1 MIGPTNAR
9 GGGSGLNLKVVGG
22 ATQPTAPRENTIW
35 VNTTT
40 AITGYALSPT
50 QPENG
55 TEGLV
60 WIKTADTGVEISV
73 GKKNAVLLLHLAMSQ
88 VYSGGVWKPIEG
100 YVYASGM
107 WTQIDNSTYLVRNG
121 VLEAQFSS
129 TKNFEVIQ
137 ATGYVLFKG
146 KTTGQ
151 FAAWVD
157 DVDLTKRSTISL
169 VGTFTTTGDDGKY
182 YLAIWEKSISS
193 KTYSNAIAKVSYKDK
208 STAVLD
214 VTSYTGAYAVGLTST
229 YSREQ
234 KVTSLKIE

>member
-1 MIGPTNAR
+1 MIGRTNA
-9 GGGSGLNLKVVGG
+9 GGSGGGLNLKVVGG
-22 ATQPTAPRENTIW
+22 TTKPTNPRENTIW
-35 VNTTT
+35 VNTTA
-40 AITGYALSPT
+40 AITGYVLSHT
-50 QPENG
+50 QPETG

-60 WIKTADTGVEISV
+60 WLKSADAGVEINV
-73 GKKNAVLLLHLAMSQ
+73 GRKNAVLLHLAMSQ
-88 VYSGGVWKPIEG
+88 VYSGGGWKPVDG
-100 YVYASGM
+100 HVYTSGM
-107 WTQIDNSTYLVRNG
+107 WTKIDNSTYLVRDG
-121 VLEAQFSS
+121 VLKAQFSS
-129 TKNFEVIQ
+129 TKNFEVTQ

-157 DVDLTKRSTISL
+157 DVDLAKRSTISL
-169 VGTFTTTGDDGKY
+169 VGTFTTSGEDGKY
-182 YLAIWEKSISS
+182 YLAIWEKSTTS
-193 KTYSNAIAKVSYKDK
+193 KTYSNAIAKVSYTNK

>member
-1 MIGPTNAR
+1 MIFNVT
-9 GGGSGLNLKVVGG
+9 GGGGGGLNLKVVGG
-22 ATQPTAPRENTIW
+22 TTKPANPRENTIW

-50 QPENG
+50 QPSTG

-60 WIKTADTGVEISV
+60 WLKTADTGIEINI
-73 GKKNAVLLLHLAMSQ
+73 GRKNAVLLHLAMPQ
-88 VYSGGVWKPIEG
+88 VYSGGGWKPVDG
-100 YVYASGM
+100 YAYTSGM
-107 WTQIDNSTYLVRNG
+107 WTKIDNSTYLVRDG

-129 TKNFEVIQ
+129 NKNFEVTQ
-137 ATGYVLFKG
+137 ATGYVLFRG

-169 VGTFTTTGDDGKY
+169 VGTFVTTGEDGKY
-182 YLAIWEKSISS
+182 YLAIWEKSTTS
-193 KTYSNAIAKVSYKDK
+193 KTYSNAIAKVSYTNK